1 MQYALEHAIAACTVV
16 FAATTFAVVAYFG
29 LLAWAVLAGELLGG
43 PLAVPFAMIAA
54 TLAVTVAA
62 IAVFWPVTTLG
73 GLRRRSTLPRHVV
86 AEIPIGAAL
95 MTGYLIVVAVL
106 VSIGSGGQAARG
118 RLDRDSSWPC
128 DDAALGPQRRETYN
142 SRIPAPPGSLRA
154 MNRPRARFVGTTTS
168 RARIVVAGSINS
180 SPGA

>member
-1 MQYALEHAIAACTVV
+1 VQYALKHAFAECTVV

-73 GLRRRSTLPRHVV
+73 GFPKRSTLPRHV
-86 AEIPIGAAL
+86 ASEIPIDAAL
-95 MTGYLIVVAVL
+95 RTGYLIVVAVL
-106 VSIGSGGQAARG
+106 VSRGSGDQAARG
-118 RLDRDSSWPC
+118 ACDRDSNRPC
-128 DDAALGPQRRETYN
+128 DDAALGPPRREAYN

-154 MNRPRARFVGTTTS
+154 MNRPKARFVGTTTS
-168 RARIVVAGSINS
+168 RARIMVAGSINS
-180 SPGA
+180 TRGA